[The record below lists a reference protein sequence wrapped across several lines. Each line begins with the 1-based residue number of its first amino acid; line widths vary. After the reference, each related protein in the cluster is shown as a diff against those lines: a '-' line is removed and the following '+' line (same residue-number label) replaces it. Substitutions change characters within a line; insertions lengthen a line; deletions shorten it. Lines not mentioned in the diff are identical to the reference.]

1 MSINE
6 MIDALENGGYT
17 VISDNY
23 YGATVYAIQLD
34 GREIYWD
41 LEDFD
46 LLSIAQKLLAQKNA
60 TVPLSEEHCLQ
71 CAAERVVE
79 HFARL
84 RHTLEPEDLAV
95 LDELKAAL

>member
-23 YGATVYAIQLD
+23 YGATVYAIHRD
-34 GREIYWD
+34 GCEIYW
-41 LEDFD
+41 E
-46 LLSIAQKLLAQKNA
+46 LSPTGLRTTALQLLAQKNA
-60 TVPLSEEHCLQ
+60 TVPQSEEHCLQ

-84 RHTLEPEDLAV
+84 RHTLQDEDLAL
-95 LDELKAAL
+95 LDALKAAL